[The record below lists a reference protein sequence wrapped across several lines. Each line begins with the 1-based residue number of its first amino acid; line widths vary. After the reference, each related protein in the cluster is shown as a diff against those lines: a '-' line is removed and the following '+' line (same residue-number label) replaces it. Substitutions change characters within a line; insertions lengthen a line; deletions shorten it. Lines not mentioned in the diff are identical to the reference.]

1 MVNGVWGMWKSSM
14 LKLVDIVEHAAETH
28 LDYIAIW
35 HQGSAADERYAS
47 PLVQKYCLIHQTTK
61 HIVLNKLTL

>member
-1 MVNGVWGMWKSSM
+1 MVSWGKWNSRM

-35 HQGSAADERYAS
+35 HQGSVTGERYATHTS
-47 PLVQKYCLIHQTTK
+47 KY
-61 HIVLNKLTL
+61 

>member
-1 MVNGVWGMWKSSM
+1 MVSWRKWKSPM
-14 LKLVDIVEHAAETH
+14 LKFVDIVEHAAETH

-47 PLVQKYCLIHQTTK
+47 PPVQKYCVSYIKILST
-61 HIVLNKLTL
+61 VSLF

>member
-28 LDYIAIW
+28 LDYIAI
-35 HQGSAADERYAS
+35 
-47 PLVQKYCLIHQTTK
+47 
-61 HIVLNKLTL
+61 